1 MKKKSGVSS
10 RDVAKEAGVS
20 QATVSYILNNVKNV
34 KIRPETRE
42 AVMDAVKKL
51 NYHPNEIARG
61 MKLNKS
67 MSIGVVTNRNV
78 TNFYFMKTLEG
89 IKDGTQEQNYS
100 ITLLLDKSEDIT
112 EREFIKYYNSNRL
125 DGIIFAFADVDESTI
140 NYINEKGI
148 PYVIVDSESS
158 GFDAYEV
165 CTDQLDHMYEALE
178 YFTSKGISKVGYA
191 GPIPKCGPD
200 HRLNN
205 FLKAADKTGFTIN
218 RKRIAQSA
226 FVDNEIM
233 AALTGLLDGDDR
245 PEAVLASSPRFGLLT
260 VKCAL
265 KLGIRVPDELR
276 IIAFGT
282 SNFYN
287 IITPT
292 LSAVELPLYDMGYR
306 AAQMLFDIINGDEV
320 EKTTILPS
328 ELIIRDSS

>member
-42 AVMDAVKKL
+42 AVMEAVKKL
-51 NYHPNEIARG
+51 NYHPNQIARG
-61 MKLNKS
+61 MKLNKT

-100 ITLLLDKSEDIT
+100 ITLLLDKSEDIM
-112 EREFIKYYNSNRL
+112 EREFVKYYSSNRL
-125 DGIIFAFADVDESTI
+125 DGIIFAFADVDENTI
-140 NYINEKGI
+140 NYITEIGV

-158 GFDAYEV
+158 GSDVYEV

-178 YFTSKGISKVGYA
+178 YFKSRGISRIGYA
-191 GPIPKCGPD
+191 GPIAKCGPD

-205 FLKAADKTGFTIN
+205 FLKAAEKTGFTID

-226 FVDNEIM
+226 FVDSEII
-233 AALTGLLDGDDR
+233 AALTKLLEGEDR
-245 PEAVLASSPRFGLLT
+245 PEAILASSPRFGLMT

-265 KLGIRVPDELR
+265 KLGIQIPDSLR

-282 SNFYN
+282 SNFFD

-320 EKTTILPS
+320 EKTIVLPS
-328 ELIIRDSS
+328 ELVIRDSS